1 MDVQLSVPREAIPHF
16 ACWVG
21 AWAMYEPHFNALYE
35 QMQRTNFT
43 VHLAD
48 LEGHRKEAL
57 ERIENYEPNVVDGIA
72 IVSIEGPMMKH
83 QASMSDNVS
92 TVTTRRS
99 IISLANDPT
108 VQGIMVKLCTPGGT
122 VQGTPELGESI
133 LFAREKKPV
142 WAYGC
147 DLLASAGYWVGS
159 QCERIETNALC
170 KVGSIG
176 TLNVAF
182 DLSEKASKEGIKVHV
197 LSTGQFKGAFVPGAP
212 ITEAH
217 LLEAKNQIEKI
228 NGFFLEAIQSGRGFD
243 AEKTKQLADGR
254 VWIGADA
261 VELGLSDGVSKFD
274 DYFGRFVTHCN
285 AQANKYRRSDN
296 PRMQTGARSSN
307 VGSSHSTRVQ
317 FSGSQGDK
325 MSESNP
331 NPTNVDARAELQA
344 YTSRFG
350 LELGVDFFQRNVSL
364 ADASIEY
371 STKVTAQH
379 KTELERVNKE
389 HAEAIAGL
397 NGQLAAVAKE
407 RDEYKAKLEA
417 AKISI
422 GEPTAVDTG
431 KPAPNGAPGKSFGS
445 FIRPASPTK

>member
-1 MDVQLSVPREAIPHF
+1 MDVQLSVPREAVPHF

-35 QMQRTNFT
+35 QLQRTNFT

-48 LEGHRKEAL
+48 LEGNRKEAL
-57 ERIENYEPNVVDGIA
+57 ERVSNDQPTIVDGIA
-72 IVSIEGPMMKH
+72 IVSIDGPMMKH
-83 QASMSDNVS
+83 AASMSDNVS
-92 TVTTRRS
+92 TVMKRRS
-99 IISLANDPT
+99 IIELANDPSIH
-108 VQGIMVKLCTPGGT
+108 GIMVKLCTPGGT

-176 TLNVAF
+176 TLSVAF

-197 LSTGQFKGAFVPGAP
+197 LSTGAFKGAFVAGAP

-217 LLEAKNQIEKI
+217 LLEAKSQLEKI

-243 AEKTKQLADGR
+243 AETAKKLADGR
-254 VWIGADA
+254 VWIGSDA

-274 DYFGRFVTHCN
+274 DYFGRFASHCS
-285 AQANKYRRSDN
+285 AQVNKYRRSDN
-296 PRMQTGARSSN
+296 SRMQSGARSNN
-307 VGSSHSTRVQ
+307 VGSSNSTRVQ
-317 FSGSQGDK
+317 SSGSQGEK
-325 MSESNP
+325 MSQSNP
-331 NPTNVDARAELQA
+331 NPSNVDARAELQA

-350 LELGVDFFQRNVSL
+350 LEHGVDFFQRNVSL
-364 ADASIEY
+364 AEASLEY
-371 STKVTAQH
+371 SAKVTAQH
-379 KTELERVNKE
+379 KTELERINKE

-397 NGQLAAVAKE
+397 NTQLAAVAKE
-407 RDEYKAKLEA
+407 RDEFRAKLEA
-417 AKISI
+417 AKISL

-445 FIRPASPTK
+445 LIRPASSTK